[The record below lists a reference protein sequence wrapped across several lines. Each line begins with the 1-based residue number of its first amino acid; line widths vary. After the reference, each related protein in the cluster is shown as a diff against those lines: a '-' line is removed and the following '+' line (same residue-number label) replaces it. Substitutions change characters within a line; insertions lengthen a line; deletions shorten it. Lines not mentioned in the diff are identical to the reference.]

1 MAWSRPEI
9 IRVARERIDSSSC
22 WISSHRHNTIQMSSK
37 PCVASKK
44 KRPTQRHYSHQKQ
57 RILTW
62 NLQTD
67 HVMFHCGSQLAVN
80 SVFFRVQQP
89 FFMSKFWHFPR
100 IHRSRFLWLC
110 PSKTIGFPM
119 IFSFQRFPTSS
130 HGGDGLHI
138 GFFCGQPLGR
148 RIHGTRPWERHSAPA
163 INFRGF
169 SVLLSPQTL
178 RQNAGGSLESDE

>member
-9 IRVARERIDSSSC
+9 IRAARERTDSSSC
-22 WISSHRHNTIQMSSK
+22 CHRNNTIQMSSK
-37 PCVASKK
+37 PCVASEKNDQLNV
-44 KRPTQRHYSHQKQ
+44 TT
-57 RILTW
+57 LTKNSEFSSGISKSCFIAGLNW
-62 NLQTD
+62 LSTLSFSECNTLFSCPSSGIFREFIETD
-67 HVMFHCGSQLAVN
+67 
-80 SVFFRVQQP
+80 
-89 FFMSKFWHFPR
+89 
-100 IHRSRFLWLC
+100 FLWLC
-110 PSKTIGFPM
+110 PSKTMGFPM

-163 INFRGF
+163 INFWGF
-169 SVLLSPQTL
+169 SVRLSPQTL